1 MSEITLGIIGSG
13 QLGSLLCQAAK
24 KLKVKTIVISDDDKG
39 PAQNYADEFNLKYL
53 SGGDILKELASEQG
67 FSSSGND
74 WWDTEDGMK
83 FLNQRKENSEFDK
96 KVDEKLIQLFE
107 KGNVVIT
114 SYTLPWLIDSGIKLW
129 LDGTVENSAKRM
141 QNRDNLDESSA
152 LAVVNKRFNE
162 NKLIYKNLY
171 NFEFGDDLS
180 VFDKIIQTDGINA
193 EQVLEIAKTTV
204 RELL

>member
-1 MSEITLGIIGSG
+1 MSKSIVVSGPPAIGKTTV
-13 QLGSLLCQAAK
+13 AK
-24 KLKVKTIVISDDDKG
+24 GLAK
-39 PAQNYADEFNLKYL
+39 EFNLNYL
-53 SGGDILKELASEQG
+53 SGGDILKEFASEQG
-67 FSSSGND
+67 FSSSGDD
-74 WWDTEDGMK
+74 WWDTDDGMK

-107 KGNVVIT
+107 NGNVVIT

-129 LDGTVENSAKRM
+129 LSGSVENSAKRM
-141 QNRDNLDESSA
+141 QNRDNMDNSSA
-152 LAVVNKRFNE
+152 LAVVTKRFNE

-180 VFDKIIQTDGINA
+180 VFDKIIETDGKNA
-193 EQVLEIAKTTV
+193 EQVLEITKSYV

>member
-1 MSEITLGIIGSG
+1 MSQSIVVSGPPAIGKTTV
-13 QLGSLLCQAAK
+13 AK
-24 KLKVKTIVISDDDKG
+24 GLAK
-39 PAQNYADEFNLKYL
+39 EFDLNYL

-67 FSSSGND
+67 FSSSGDD

-193 EQVLEIAKTTV
+193 DQVLEIYNATSSGKTADLSSMATPPV
-204 RELL
+204 AWYRMGD